1 MKIDFNEIKNLLAKG
16 NLSEVSRQTG
26 IAYRTLQDWKLE
38 NNKWLVEAE
47 ERLSKLQTYINK
59 GEKKMVTSLAFRYKD
74 LIKMGVIERGEEL
87 EGRVHEIPADK
98 YLEGIKQFE
107 DFVFV
112 QENVEKIGSDT
123 VTVEIEQG
131 TGIESEIYR
140 LNRVE

>member
-1 MKIDFNEIKNLLAKG
+1 MKIDFEEIKNLLAKG

-59 GEKKMVTSLAFRYKD
+59 GENKMVTSLAVRYKD

-112 QENVEKIGSDT
+112 QENVEKIDSDT